1 MSWWN
6 RITDKFP
13 SGGILSYNASASLFL
28 NHNLSQELW
37 ATAELGNI
45 SASGDNPS
53 ADPQPL
59 SQF

>member
-53 ADPQPL
+53 ADP
-59 SQF
+59 